1 MTPIMQTIKKN
12 WVYIFFF
19 ISLMIFIYSKFIR
32 KEKDPGKVYFEMK
45 TIQTSAGWGYE
56 IYANDSL
63 YIRQENIPAIEGKK
77 SFETKEE
84 ASTIGNL
91 ALEKLKKGNIPQIT
105 TRDLDSCHIHK

>member
-1 MTPIMQTIKKN
+1 MQTIKKN

-32 KEKDPGKVYFEMK
+32 KEKDPSKVYLEMK

-63 YIRQENIPAIEGKK
+63 YIRQENIPAIK
-77 SFETKEE
+77 SSSESFVSNSFKFCKVV
-84 ASTIGNL
+84 SGDDFPF
-91 ALEKLKKGNIPQIT
+91 K
-105 TRDLDSCHIHK
+105 